1 MNLKS
6 LVTLNEEACLRGSE
20 VSRRGFPPTNR
31 QSLIEASRREFPAD
45 SASTRYPLTA
55 APEIDGKWW
64 CRERDLNPRPSD
76 VSDTF
81 S

>member
-1 MNLKS
+1 MN
-6 LVTLNEEACLRGSE
+6 AG
-20 VSRRGFPPTNR
+20 VS
-31 QSLIEASRREFPAD
+31 AD
-45 SASTRYPLTA
+45 SASIPLSATA

>member
-31 QSLIEASRREFPAD
+31 QSL
-45 SASTRYPLTA
+45 YPLAA
-55 APEIDGKWW
+55 APEFDGKWW